1 MVNLIHS
8 YLQVKHLRSKYKG
21 LDIEV
26 DGGVGISTIDAAA
39 QVHVPNDTFS
49 DYFLMK
55 LVLCRW
61 ASETLSNTCTL

>member
-39 QVHVPNDTFS
+39 QVPDDTFS